1 MSEKEENQNPE
12 EEELSP
18 YAQMINERL
27 AALKEKPDEF
37 PQEEGAQESEKLPS
51 FIMLHIA
58 HLYARID
65 LLLGE
70 IDTLKGNDSESGLP
84 DEVTSDPEFDKAKAD
99 AEADIE
105 KELAEV

>member
-1 MSEKEENQNPE
+1 MSEEENKTPE

-18 YAQMINERL
+18 YGQMINDRL
-27 AALKEKPDEF
+27 AALKVKFDEF
-37 PQEEGAQESEKLPS
+37 PLEEGAEESEKLPS

-70 IDTLKGNDSESGLP
+70 IDTLKGKGDDDDIPE
-84 DEVTSDPEFDKAKAD
+84 EVTSDPEFDKAKAD
-99 AEADIE
+99 AKADIE
-105 KELAEV
+105 KELAKV

>member
-1 MSEKEENQNPE
+1 MDKAETPAPKE

-27 AALKEKPDEF
+27 AALKEKFDEF
-37 PQEEGAQESEKLPS
+37 PLEEGAQESEKLPS

-70 IDTLKGNDSESGLP
+70 IDTLKSKEEGIP
-84 DEVTSDPEFDKAKAD
+84 DEVASDPEFDKAKAD
-99 AEADIE
+99 AKADIE
-105 KELAEV
+105 KELAKV